1 MCNTGVE
8 CRRISKGAN
17 FAQCTPVSR
26 LNEIPFG
33 TEMAQQVSGSAALH
47 MYVELRRILEG
58 AVSLC

>member
-17 FAQCTPVSR
+17 FVQYTPVSR

-33 TEMAQQVSGSAALH
+33 TEMTQVSGSAALH
-47 MYVELRRILEG
+47 MYIELRRILEG